1 MFSCVQ
7 LFVNPWTVACQ
18 APLSIEFSKQVDWSG
33 LPFPSPG
40 ILSNPGIKLVSLMS
54 PELTGEFFIIVLPKK
69 PNLCILLIAHI
80 GYCQTTRRA
89 ASC

>member
-7 LFVNPWTVACQ
+7 LFVSPWTVACQ

-33 LPFPSPG
+33 LPLPSPG
-40 ILSNPGIKLVSLMS
+40 NLSNPGIKPVSLMS
-54 PELTGEFFIIVLPKK
+54 LELAGEFFIIMLPEK
-69 PNLCILLIAHI
+69 PNLCILLIVHI
-80 GYCQTTRRA
+80 GYCQTTRGA

>member
-54 PELTGEFFIIVLPKK
+54 PALAGKFFTTGITGK
-69 PNLCILLIAHI
+69 PLHIFAQILF
-80 GYCQTTRRA
+80 
-89 ASC
+89 